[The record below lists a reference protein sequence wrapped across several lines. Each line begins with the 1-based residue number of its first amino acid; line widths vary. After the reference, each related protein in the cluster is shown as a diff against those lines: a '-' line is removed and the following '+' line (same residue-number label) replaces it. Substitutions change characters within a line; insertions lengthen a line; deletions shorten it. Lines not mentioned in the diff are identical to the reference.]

1 MEYNLFNNKFYFN
14 DRIIYCFI
22 FHLSEIIFKLNR
34 GVIFIRKKKPILTII
49 FVILFLLAAVFGAI
63 YYYEFNK
70 IVAVVTMDINPS
82 VSLSLNSMG
91 KVIKAEGINE
101 DGKKLLEDNKL
112 KGKSLEKAIDNISDL
127 VIDNGY
133 FSNGNN
139 HILVNVE
146 GEIKE
151 DISKILTNEIK
162 ENNIECEIIFQ
173 ELSDSSK
180 ENASKYGISENKA
193 SYIEEV
199 IKNNNDITF
208 EDLKDKSINEINK
221 FIEEKKEE
229 AEKEES
235 KKEEDKKPTTNSGT
249 NTGTTN
255 NNNSSN
261 TKPNTSVTP
270 SKPSTVPSTKPS
282 TNTGS
287 SSGGTGTVAVCSRA
301 VFNLEN
307 DDATAKVFGYLGLD
321 FSMKLWYDYQTI
333 AKAYNSICTYE
344 TKIITNKTLYKY
356 YHNVTDGSLVHQ
368 ESISYLAGTRE
379 DLEEIIINYFI
390 ANYGATKEEI
400 FIPSSGGTIN
410 EPNKEATVKFRDVTY
425 NVIVEQR
432 TGVVKSVTQK

>member
-1 MEYNLFNNKFYFN
+1 MRK
-14 DRIIYCFI
+14 
-22 FHLSEIIFKLNR
+22 
-34 GVIFIRKKKPILTII
+34 KKKPILAII

-82 VSLSLNSMG
+82 VSLSLNKMG

-112 KGKSLEKAIDNISDL
+112 KGKSLENAIENISDL

-133 FSNGNN
+133 FSNENN

-146 GEIKE
+146 GEIKK

-162 ENNIECEIIFQ
+162 EKKIECKIIFQ
-173 ELSDSSK
+173 DLSDSSK

-199 IKNNNDITF
+199 IKDNEDITF

-229 AEKEES
+229 S
-235 KKEEDKKPTTNSGT
+235 KKEEEKKPTTNSGT
-249 NTGTTN
+249 NTGSTN
-255 NNNSSN
+255 NNSSSNSN

-270 SKPSTVPSTKPS
+270 SKPSTGTTTTKPS

-321 FSMKLWYDYQTI
+321 FSRKLWYDYQTI

-368 ESISYLAGTRE
+368 ESIPYLAGTRE
-379 DLEEIIINYFI
+379 DLKEIIINYFI
-390 ANYGATKEEI
+390 ANYGATREEI

-432 TGVVKSVTQK
+432 TGVVKSVTQQ

>member
-1 MEYNLFNNKFYFN
+1 MRK
-14 DRIIYCFI
+14 
-22 FHLSEIIFKLNR
+22 
-34 GVIFIRKKKPILTII
+34 KKKPILLII
-49 FVILFLLAAVFGAI
+49 FVILFLLAVVFGLI

-70 IVAVVTMDINPS
+70 IVATVTMDINPS
-82 VSLSLNSMG
+82 VSLSLNRMG
-91 KVIKAEGINE
+91 KVIKAEGVNE
-101 DGKKLLEDNKL
+101 DGKKLLQDNNL
-112 KGKSLEKAIDNISDL
+112 KGKSLENAIDNISDL
-127 VIDNGY
+127 VIDNDY
-133 FSNGNN
+133 FSNENN

-151 DISKILTNEIK
+151 DVSKILTNEIK
-162 ENNIECEIIFQ
+162 EKKIECEIIFQ
-173 ELSDSSK
+173 ELSNSSK
-180 ENASKYGISENKA
+180 ENAYKYGISENKA
-193 SYIEEV
+193 SYIESV
-199 IKNNNDITF
+199 IKDNKNITF
-208 EDLKDKSINEINK
+208 EDLKDKSINEINE

-229 AEKEES
+229 AKKEES
-235 KKEEDKKPTTNSGT
+235 KKEEVKKPTTNSGT

-255 NNNSSN
+255 NNSSSN
-261 TKPNTSVTP
+261 TKP
-270 SKPSTVPSTKPS
+270 STGTTTKPS

-321 FSMKLWYDYQTI
+321 FSRKLWYDYQTI

-400 FIPSSGGTIN
+400 FILSSGGTIN
-410 EPNKEATVKFRDVTY
+410 EPNKEATVKFRDAIY

-432 TGVVKSVTQK
+432 TGVVKSVTMQ

>member
-1 MEYNLFNNKFYFN
+1 MRK
-14 DRIIYCFI
+14 
-22 FHLSEIIFKLNR
+22 
-34 GVIFIRKKKPILTII
+34 KKKPILAII

-82 VSLSLNSMG
+82 VSLSLNKMG

-112 KGKSLEKAIDNISDL
+112 KGKSLENAIENISDL

-133 FSNGNN
+133 FSNENN

-146 GEIKE
+146 GEIKK

-162 ENNIECEIIFQ
+162 EKKIECKIIFQ
-173 ELSDSSK
+173 DLSDSSK

-199 IKNNNDITF
+199 IKDNEDITF

-229 AEKEES
+229 S
-235 KKEEDKKPTTNSGT
+235 KKEEEKKPTTNSGT
-249 NTGTTN
+249 NTGST
-255 NNNSSN
+255 NNNSSSNSN
-261 TKPNTSVTP
+261 TKHNTSVTP
-270 SKPSTVPSTKPS
+270 SKPSTGTTTTKPS

-287 SSGGTGTVAVCSRA
+287 SSGGTGTVVVCSRA

-321 FSMKLWYDYQTI
+321 FSMKLWYDYQTV

-368 ESISYLAGTRE
+368 ESIPYLAGTRE
-379 DLEEIIINYFI
+379 DLKEIIINYFI
-390 ANYGATKEEI
+390 ANYGATREEI

-410 EPNKEATVKFRDVTY
+410 EPNKEATVKFKDVTY

-432 TGVVKSVTQK
+432 TGVVKSVTQQ

>member
-1 MEYNLFNNKFYFN
+1 MRK
-14 DRIIYCFI
+14 
-22 FHLSEIIFKLNR
+22 
-34 GVIFIRKKKPILTII
+34 KKKPILAII

-82 VSLSLNSMG
+82 VSLSLNKMG

-112 KGKSLEKAIDNISDL
+112 KGKSLENAINNISDL

-133 FSNGNN
+133 FSNENN

-146 GEIKE
+146 GEIKK

-162 ENNIECEIIFQ
+162 EKKIECKIIFQ
-173 ELSDSSK
+173 DLSDSSK

-199 IKNNNDITF
+199 IKDNEDITF

-229 AEKEES
+229 S
-235 KKEEDKKPTTNSGT
+235 KKEEEKKPTTNSGT
-249 NTGTTN
+249 NTGST
-255 NNNSSN
+255 NNNSSSNSN
-261 TKPNTSVTP
+261 T
-270 SKPSTVPSTKPS
+270 KPSTVPTTKPS

-321 FSMKLWYDYQTI
+321 FSRKLWYDYQTI

-379 DLEEIIINYFI
+379 DLEEIIVNYFI
-390 ANYGATKEEI
+390 TNYGATREEI

-432 TGVVKSVTQK
+432 TGVVKSVTQQ

>member
-1 MEYNLFNNKFYFN
+1 MRK
-14 DRIIYCFI
+14 
-22 FHLSEIIFKLNR
+22 
-34 GVIFIRKKKPILTII
+34 KKKPILVII
-49 FVILFLLAAVFGAI
+49 FVIFFLLAVVFGLI

-82 VSLSLNSMG
+82 VSLSLNRMG

-112 KGKSLEKAIDNISDL
+112 KGKSLENAIDNISDL

-133 FSNGNN
+133 FSNVNN
-139 HILVNVE
+139 HILINVE
-146 GEIKE
+146 GKIKE
-151 DISKILTNEIK
+151 DVSKILTNEIK
-162 ENNIECEIIFQ
+162 EKNIECEIIFQ

-199 IKNNNDITF
+199 IKDNKDITF
-208 EDLKDKSINEINK
+208 EDLKDKSINEINE
-221 FIEEKKEE
+221 FIEEKKE
-229 AEKEES
+229 EES

-249 NTGTTN
+249 NNGTTN
-255 NNNSSN
+255 NNSSSNTN

-270 SKPSTVPSTKPS
+270 SKPSTGTTTTKPS

-321 FSMKLWYDYQTI
+321 FSRKLWYDYQTV

-390 ANYGATKEEI
+390 SNYGATKEEI

-410 EPNKEATVKFRDVTY
+410 EPNKEAIVKFRDVTY
-425 NVIVEQR
+425 KVIVEQR
-432 TGVVKSVTQK
+432 TGAVKSVTAQ

>member
-1 MEYNLFNNKFYFN
+1 MRK
-14 DRIIYCFI
+14 
-22 FHLSEIIFKLNR
+22 
-34 GVIFIRKKKPILTII
+34 KKKPILAII
-49 FVILFLLAAVFGAI
+49 FVVLFLLAVVFGLI

-70 IVAVVTMDINPS
+70 IVATVTMDINPS
-82 VSLSLNSMG
+82 VSLSLNKMG

-101 DGKKLLEDNKL
+101 DGKKLLQDNKL
-112 KGKSLEKAIDNISDL
+112 KGKSLENAIDNISDL

-133 FSNGNN
+133 FSNENN

-151 DISKILTNEIK
+151 DVSKILTNEIK
-162 ENNIECEIIFQ
+162 EKNIECEIIFQ
-173 ELSDSSK
+173 ELSNSSK

-193 SYIEEV
+193 SYIESV
-199 IKNNNDITF
+199 IKDNKDITF
-208 EDLKDKSINEINK
+208 EDLKDKSINEINE

-235 KKEEDKKPTTNSGT
+235 KKEEDRKPTTNSGT
-249 NTGTTN
+249 NTGST
-255 NNNSSN
+255 NNNSSG
-261 TKPNTSVTP
+261 KPNSSVTP
-270 SKPSTVPSTKPS
+270 SKPSTGTTTKPS

-287 SSGGTGTVAVCSRA
+287 SSGGTGTVAVCSKA

-321 FSMKLWYDYQTI
+321 FSRKLWYDYQTV

-379 DLEEIIINYFI
+379 DLEEIIVNYFI
-390 ANYGATKEEI
+390 TNYGATKEEI

-432 TGVVKSVTQK
+432 TGVVKSVIGQ

>member
-1 MEYNLFNNKFYFN
+1 MRK
-14 DRIIYCFI
+14 
-22 FHLSEIIFKLNR
+22 
-34 GVIFIRKKKPILTII
+34 KKKPILLII
-49 FVILFLLAAVFGAI
+49 FVILFLLAVVFGLI

-70 IVAVVTMDINPS
+70 IVVVVTMDINPS
-82 VSLSLNSMG
+82 VSLSLNRMA

-101 DGKKLLEDNKL
+101 DGKKLLQDNKL
-112 KGKSLEKAIDNISDL
+112 KGESLENAIDNISDL

-133 FSNGNN
+133 FSNENN

-151 DISKILTNEIK
+151 DVSKILTNEIK
-162 ENNIECEIIFQ
+162 EKKIECEIIFQ

-199 IKNNNDITF
+199 IKDNKDITF
-208 EDLKDKSINEINK
+208 EDLKDKSINEINE
-221 FIEEKKEE
+221 FIDEKKEE

-255 NNNSSN
+255 NNSSSN

-270 SKPSTVPSTKPS
+270 SKPSTGTTTKPS

-321 FSMKLWYDYQTI
+321 FSRKLWYDYQTI

-368 ESISYLAGTRE
+368 ESISYLAGIRE

-432 TGVVKSVTQK
+432 TGVVKSVTAQ

>member
-1 MEYNLFNNKFYFN
+1 MRK
-14 DRIIYCFI
+14 
-22 FHLSEIIFKLNR
+22 
-34 GVIFIRKKKPILTII
+34 KKKPILVII
-49 FVILFLLAAVFGAI
+49 FVILFLLAVVFGLI

-82 VSLSLNSMG
+82 VSLSLNRMG

-101 DGKKLLEDNKL
+101 DGKKLLQDNKL
-112 KGKSLEKAIDNISDL
+112 KGESLENAIDNISDL

-133 FSNGNN
+133 FSNENN

-151 DISKILTNEIK
+151 DVSKILTNEIK
-162 ENNIECEIIFQ
+162 EKDIECEIIFQ

-193 SYIEEV
+193 SYIESV
-199 IKNNNDITF
+199 IKDNKDITF
-208 EDLKDKSINEINK
+208 EDLKDKSINEINEY
-221 FIEEKKEE
+221 IEEKKEE

-255 NNNSSN
+255 NNSSSNSN

-270 SKPSTVPSTKPS
+270 SKPSTGTTTKPS

-287 SSGGTGTVAVCSRA
+287 SSGGTGTVAVCSKA

-321 FSMKLWYDYQTI
+321 FSRKLWYDYQTV
-333 AKAYNSICTYE
+333 AKAYNGICTYE

-379 DLEEIIINYFI
+379 DLEEIIVNYFI
-390 ANYGATKEEI
+390 TNYGATREEI

-432 TGVVKSVTQK
+432 TGVVKSVTGQ

>member
-1 MEYNLFNNKFYFN
+1 MRK
-14 DRIIYCFI
+14 
-22 FHLSEIIFKLNR
+22 
-34 GVIFIRKKKPILTII
+34 KKKPILAII
-49 FVILFLLAAVFGAI
+49 FVILFLLTAVFGAI

-82 VSLSLNSMG
+82 LSLSLNKMG

-112 KGKSLEKAIDNISDL
+112 KGKSLENAIENISDL

-133 FSNGNN
+133 FSNENN

-151 DISKILTNEIK
+151 DVSKILTNEIK
-162 ENNIECEIIFQ
+162 EKKIECKIIFQ
-173 ELSDSSK
+173 DLSDSSK

-199 IKNNNDITF
+199 IKDNKDITF

-229 AEKEES
+229 S
-235 KKEEDKKPTTNSGT
+235 KKEEEKKPTTNSGT
-249 NTGTTN
+249 NAGST
-255 NNNSSN
+255 NNNSSSNSN
-261 TKPNTSVTP
+261 TNSTQSVTP
-270 SKPSTVPSTKPS
+270 SNPSNSTTTTKPS

-287 SSGGTGTVAVCSRA
+287 SSGGTGIVAVCSRA

-333 AKAYNSICTYE
+333 AKTYNSICTYE

-368 ESISYLAGTRE
+368 ESIPYLAGTRE
-379 DLEEIIINYFI
+379 DLEEIIIDYFI
-390 ANYGATKEEI
+390 ANYGATREEI

-432 TGVVKSVTQK
+432 TGVVKSVTQQ

>member
-1 MEYNLFNNKFYFN
+1 MRK
-14 DRIIYCFI
+14 
-22 FHLSEIIFKLNR
+22 
-34 GVIFIRKKKPILTII
+34 KKKPILVII
-49 FVILFLLAAVFGAI
+49 FVILFLLAVVFGLI

-82 VSLSLNSMG
+82 VSLSLNRMG

-133 FSNGNN
+133 FSNENN

-151 DISKILTNEIK
+151 DVSKILTNEIK
-162 ENNIECEIIFQ
+162 EKKIECEIIFQ

-180 ENASKYGISENKA
+180 ENASKYGISVNKA

-199 IKNNNDITF
+199 IKDNKDVTF
-208 EDLKDKSINEINK
+208 EDLKDKSINEINE
-221 FIEEKKEE
+221 FIEEKREE

-249 NTGTTN
+249 NIGSIN
-255 NNNSSN
+255 NNSSSSN
-261 TKPNTSVTP
+261 TKPNPSVTP
-270 SKPSTVPSTKPS
+270 SKPSTGTTTKPS
-282 TNTGS
+282 TNT
-287 SSGGTGTVAVCSRA
+287 GGTGTVAVCSRA

-321 FSMKLWYDYQTI
+321 FSMKLWYDYQTV

-379 DLEEIIINYFI
+379 DLEEIIVNYFI
-390 ANYGATKEEI
+390 TNYGATKEEI

-432 TGVVKSVTQK
+432 TGVVKSVTQQ